1 MSTKDVRF
9 TETKLDDSA
18 NPVASKIPG
27 DLSLEP
33 GRMNLVWIKEE
44 QLLFLLNV
52 SAARFAS

>member
-1 MSTKDVRF
+1 MCF

-18 NPVASKIPG
+18 NPVASNILG

-44 QLLFLLNV
+44 ELLFLH
-52 SAARFAS
+52 FAS